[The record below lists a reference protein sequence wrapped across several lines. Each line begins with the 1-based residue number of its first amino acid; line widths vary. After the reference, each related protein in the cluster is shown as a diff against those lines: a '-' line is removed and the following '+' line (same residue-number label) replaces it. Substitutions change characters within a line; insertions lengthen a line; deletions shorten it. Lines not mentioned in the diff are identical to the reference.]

1 MIKIICLMTAFALA
15 PTPSAGS
22 EKKQVTAE
30 EYVHKYQLIKRNWEI
45 RYILQSADVGF
56 FKIRSERAR
65 KNNAENRRAHRPVKY
80 REFEGLFDPNFT
92 FAYSKINA
100 LAIEVIVFDRDGRVI
115 SPHHSKFTLIGK
127 RTDLDYVTLIE
138 KDNWAEPPYHLAYWF
153 MGLSGAD
160 ADFAPAVC
168 DIDDFQRYR
177 KGWKVERYSPSGNF
191 GCREWTDQLHDYERP
206 YIDVTSYEKE
216 GTFIKEFT
224 GWSRFADPPKPV
236 IGRNDKT
243 WLCLFDCPGGEPPGV
258 IADIAAWAKKN
269 GYPVPRPPDKQP
281 TFPDADFENSAEE

>member
-1 MIKIICLMTAFALA
+1 MIKMFCMMAIFSLA
-15 PTPSAGS
+15 SAQSNGS
-22 EKKQVTAE
+22 EKQPMNGE
-30 EYVHKYQLIKRNWEI
+30 EYAHTYQLIRRVWEI
-45 RYILQSADVGF
+45 RYILKSADVATM
-56 FKIRSERAR
+56 KLRAERALEQ
-65 KNNAENRRAHRPVKY
+65 NASVKKGDQFVRDRRYEA
-80 REFEGLFDPNFT
+80 LFDPDFT
-92 FAYSKINA
+92 FPFTK
-100 LAIEVIVFDRDGRVI
+100 LDTWGTQLTLFDRDGRVV

-127 RTDLDYVTLIE
+127 RTDLDYVELIE

-224 GWSRFADPPKPV
+224 GWSRFTDPPKPV

-243 WLCLFDCPGGEPPGV
+243 WLCLFDCPGGDAPGV
-258 IADIAAWAKKN
+258 IADIAAWAKKH
-269 GYPVPRPPDKQP
+269 GYPVPRPPEKQP
-281 TFPDADFENSAEE
+281 TFPDADFDNSAEE